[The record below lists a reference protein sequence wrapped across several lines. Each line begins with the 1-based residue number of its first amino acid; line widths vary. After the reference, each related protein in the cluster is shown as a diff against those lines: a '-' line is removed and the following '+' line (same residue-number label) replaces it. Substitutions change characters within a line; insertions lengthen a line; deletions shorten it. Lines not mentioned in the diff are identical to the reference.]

1 MTDAPAAL
9 RAAVRRL
16 FAAVARNEVEV
27 RVLRRDLEVLLAVHA
42 YRVTPV
48 MPLMHPE
55 QR

>member
-9 RAAVRRL
+9 RAAIKRL
-16 FAAVARNEVEV
+16 FAAVARDEIEV
-27 RVLRRDLEVLLAVHA
+27 RVQRRDLEVLLAVHA
-42 YRVTPV
+42 HRMTPV

>member
-16 FAAVARNEVEV
+16 FAAVARDEVEV

-42 YRVTPV
+42 HRVAPV
-48 MPLMHPE
+48 MPVMHPA
-55 QR
+55 QQ